1 MNALLTINLILLFL
15 AAWFSLT
22 KVVPSC
28 ATSRYRYRLWRQ
40 RDTLADEIRHSKF
53 HNSEAAQKVLTLIDI
68 AIEDAEDLSAFNF
81 ILFGWVFRKEEIP
94 KDPLALGDLTDFDHE
109 CLSQYLQEVQS
120 ALLSKTLLGSVSGWV
135 ITAFVFPFVLVA
147 AIRHSGRPL
156 VLERASDRIR
166 DDLVWSNCVGDPS
179 PDHLYQHVG

>member
-15 AAWFSLT
+15 AAWFSIT
-22 KVVPSC
+22 KVLPSC

-40 RDTLADEIRHSKF
+40 RDTLADEIRHGKF
-53 HNSEAAQKVLTLIDI
+53 YSPDAARKVLALIDI
-68 AIEDAEDLSAFNF
+68 AIEDAEDLSALNF

-94 KDPLALGDLTDFDHE
+94 KDPLGLGDLTNYDHD
-109 CLSQYLQEVQS
+109 CLSEHLRQVQS
-120 ALLSKTLLGSVSGWV
+120 ALLSKTLLGSVSGWLFTV
-135 ITAFVFPFVLVA
+135 AVSPVVLVA
-147 AIRHSGRPL
+147 AVRHSGRPR

-166 DDLVWSNCVGDPS
+166 DDLVWSNSVGDPS